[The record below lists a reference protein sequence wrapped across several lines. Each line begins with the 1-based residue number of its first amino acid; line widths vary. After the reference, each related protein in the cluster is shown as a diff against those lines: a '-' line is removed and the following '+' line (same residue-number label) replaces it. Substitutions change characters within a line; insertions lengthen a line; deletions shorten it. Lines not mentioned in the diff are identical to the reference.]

1 MAVKPGDTDHEVLT
15 VLVIDDDADDQFLLQ
30 QHLASAKHYRLQFVD
45 NATAALKALRTQRFD
60 ACLLDHQLDRG
71 TGLDLL
77 RQIDVKSLPGPVIM
91 VTDNRDPQIDQAALL
106 AGAADYLRKDELN
119 QGVLDRCLRYTMEQF
134 RMRRRAEQQALSDP
148 LTGVSNRDAIIHHLN
163 RCIEDETCDSVSVLY
178 LDLDGFKAINDG
190 YGHQVGDQV
199 LTAIANSLQK
209 RLRGSG
215 LIGRFGGDE
224 FLVVLPR
231 SSEKQGKKIGDD
243 LLSALREG
251 LAETPFI
258 VTASIGLAQWP
269 EHGRNAQELVQ
280 CADQA
285 MYEGKKDGRN
295 LLRLY
300 KDSHSRDLDFHR
312 GRIAQDLRGA
322 IQNDELR
329 LVYQPQFAND
339 GKTIVGAEALCR
351 WDHPEFG
358 AIAPDFFINIAETG
372 GMIRELEHWVL
383 GKALDDLRIWHVNG
397 RAKPGKFKLS
407 VNVSTLQFLDDIFV
421 RQLEERFR
429 RDTDLCQ
436 MLELEITEHSMI
448 RDFNRA
454 SDVIEQIQ
462 KLGIAVAI
470 DDFGIQN
477 SSLAYLARLPV
488 DTIKIDR
495 VFVSNSEQGERDE
508 KVLRALAALVR
519 ELGSDLVIEGIETK
533 QQFERIKGL
542 NSDRLQGYYFARP
555 VDPQSFKRLLGVY
568 LAPVLSLHKDGVQR
582 RA

>member
-1 MAVKPGDTDHEVLT
+1 MAATHDNT
-15 VLVIDDDADDQFLLQ
+15 VRETLNLLVIDDDADDQFLLA
-30 QHLASAKHYRLQFVD
+30 QHLSPQGCYHLSFVD
-45 NATAALKALRTQRFD
+45 NAADALKAMRSKAFD
-60 ACLLDHQLDRG
+60 ACLLDHQLDSG

-77 RQIDVKSLPGPVIM
+77 RQLDVKALPGPVIM
-91 VTDNRDPQIDQAALL
+91 ITDNRDPLIDQAALL

-119 QGVLDRCLRYTMEQF
+119 QGVLDRCLRYTIEQY

-148 LTGVSNRDAIIHHLN
+148 LTGVLNRDAIIGHLN
-163 RCIEDETCDSVSVLY
+163 QHIEDESCEDVSVLY
-178 LDLDGFKAINDG
+178 LDLDGFKSINDG

-199 LTAIANSLQK
+199 LIAIAKSLQAHLGDNG
-209 RLRGSG
+209 R
-215 LIGRFGGDE
+215 IGRFGGDE
-224 FLVVLPR
+224 FLAVLPHCNAAEG
-231 SSEKQGKKIGDD
+231 EKSGEA
-243 LLSALREG
+243 LLQSLRQG

-258 VTASIGLAQWP
+258 VTASIGLAHWP
-269 EHGRNAQELVQ
+269 AHGRDAQELVQ
-280 CADQA
+280 RADQA
-285 MYEGKKDGRN
+285 MYESKKDGRN
-295 LLRLY
+295 LLRRY
-300 KDSHSRDLDFHR
+300 NTKQSHDIDFQR
-312 GRIAQDLRGA
+312 GRIAQDLRNA
-322 IQNDELR
+322 IHQNELR

-339 GKTIVGAEALCR
+339 GETIVGAEALCR

-383 GKALDDLRIWHVNG
+383 GRALDDLRLWHTSG
-397 RAKPGKFKLS
+397 RIKSGKFKLS

-429 RDTDLCQ
+429 YDSELCH

-454 SDVIEQIQ
+454 SNIIEQIQ
-462 KLGIAVAI
+462 KLGIAIAI

-495 VFVSNSEQGERDE
+495 VFVNNSEQGERDQ

-519 ELGSDLVIEGIETK
+519 ELGSDLVIEGIETIE
-533 QQFERIKGL
+533 QFKRIKPL
-542 NSDRLQGYYFARP
+542 NSDRLQGFYFARP
-555 VDPQSFKRLLGVY
+555 VDPESFKRMLGFYTV
-568 LAPVLSLHKDGVQR
+568 PVVSLVKDQPKQR
-582 RA
+582 A

>member
-1 MAVKPGDTDHEVLT
+1 MAVIPGNTDREVLT

-30 QHLASAKHYRLQFVD
+30 QHLASEQRYRLHFVD
-45 NATAALKALRTQRFD
+45 NATDALKALRTLPFD

-77 RQIDVKSLPGPVIM
+77 RQIDVKNLPGPVVM

-148 LTGVSNRDAIIHHLN
+148 LTGVANRDAIISQLN
-163 RCIEDETCDSVSVLY
+163 RYINDETCASVSVLY

-190 YGHQVGDQV
+190 YGHHVGDEV
-199 LTAIANSLQK
+199 LTAIASSLQK
-209 RLRGSG
+209 RLRGRG

-224 FLVVLPR
+224 FLIVLPR
-231 SSEKQGKKIGDD
+231 SDEQQGKEIGND

-251 LAETPFI
+251 LADTPFI

-269 EHGRNAQELVQ
+269 QHGRNAQELVQ

-295 LLRLY
+295 LLRQY
-300 KDSHSRDLDFHR
+300 NNSHARDLDFHR
-312 GRIAQDLRGA
+312 GRIALDLRGA

-339 GKTIVGAEALCR
+339 GETIIGAEALCR

-383 GKALDDLRIWHVNG
+383 GKALDDLRVWHRSG

-421 RQLEERFR
+421 RQIEERFR
-429 RDTDLCQ
+429 NDTDLCQ

-533 QQFERIKGL
+533 RQYERIKAL

-555 VDPQSFKRLLGVY
+555 VDPESFKRLLGLY
-568 LAPVLSLHKDGVQR
+568 LAPVLSLHKNDLLR

>member
-1 MAVKPGDTDHEVLT
+1 MAMTHSNSYREPLT
-15 VLVIDDDADDQFLLQ
+15 LLVIDDDADDQFLLQ
-30 QHLASAKHYRLQFVD
+30 QHLAAESRYRLHFVD
-45 NATAALKALRTQRFD
+45 NAADALKALRTANFD

-77 RQIDVKSLPGPVIM
+77 RQVDVKSLPGPIVM
-91 VTDNRDPQIDQAALL
+91 VTDNRDPRIDQAALL

-119 QGVLDRCLRYTMEQF
+119 QGVLDRCLRYTIEQF

-148 LTGVSNRDAIIHHLN
+148 LTGVANRDAILDHLN
-163 RCIEDETCDSVSVLY
+163 RHIDDKACSNVSVLY

-190 YGHQVGDQV
+190 YGHQVGDEI
-199 LTAIANSLQK
+199 LTAIASSLQK
-209 RLRGSG
+209 QLGDRGRL
-215 LIGRFGGDE
+215 GRFGGDE
-224 FLVVLPR
+224 FLAVLPH
-231 SSEKQGKKIGDD
+231 SNEQTGKEIGNT
-243 LLSALREG
+243 LLKALREG
-251 LAETPFI
+251 LTETPFI

-269 EHGRNAQELVQ
+269 EHGRNALELVQ
-280 CADQA
+280 RADQA

-295 LLRLY
+295 LLRIY
-300 KDSHSRDLDFHR
+300 NDSHARDIDFHR
-312 GRIAQDLRGA
+312 GRIALDLRSA
-322 IQNDELR
+322 IKNGELR

-339 GKTIVGAEALCR
+339 GETIIGAEALCR

-383 GKALDDLRIWHVNG
+383 GKALDDLRVWHSSG
-397 RAKPGKFKLS
+397 RVKAGTFKLS

-421 RQLEERFR
+421 HQLEERFR
-429 RDTDLCQ
+429 QDTELRR

-495 VFVSNSEQGERDE
+495 LFVSNSEQGERDH

-533 QQFERIKGL
+533 EQYERIKPL
-542 NSDRLQGYYFARP
+542 QSDRLQGFYFARP
-555 VDPQSFKRLLGVY
+555 VDPESFKRMLGLLR
-568 LAPVLSLHKDGVQR
+568 APVLSLHEAHNKR